1 MQKYILLFNSV
12 LQLFAKIIVLLC
24 KIIILFNKKR
34 ENMIKSKL
42 IKVRNRRGFSQEYM
56 ADTLNMDVSNY
67 CRKESGQIKISAE
80 QWQILAKK
88 LDVPLED
95 IYEAD
100 ENLIFVFNDN
110 STGNG
115 NIVNNYSL
123 PQDVLD
129 MYKKHI
135 NVLEQEIYY
144 LKELLKKA
152 EK

>member
-1 MQKYILLFNSV
+1 ML
-12 LQLFAKIIVLLC
+12 
-24 KIIILFNKKR
+24 
-34 ENMIKSKL
+34 KSKL
-42 IKVRNRRGFSQEYM
+42 IKARNRRGVSQEYL
-56 ADTLNMDVSNY
+56 ANILNMDVSNY
-67 CRKESGQIKISAE
+67 NRRESGQIKISAE
-80 QWQILAKK
+80 QWKVLAKE

-100 ENLIFVFNDN
+100 ENLIFIFNDN

-115 NIVNNYSL
+115 NIVTNYSL
-123 PQDVLD
+123 PQDILD

>member
-1 MQKYILLFNSV
+1 MQLC
-12 LQLFAKIIVLLC
+12 AKIIVLLR
-24 KIIILFNKKR
+24 KKT
-34 ENMIKSKL
+34 EDMIKSKL
-42 IKVRNRRGFSQEYM
+42 IKARNRRGFSQEYM
-56 ADTLNMDVSNY
+56 ANILNMDVSNY
-67 CRKESGQIKISAE
+67 SRRESGQIKISAE
-80 QWQILAKK
+80 QWQVLAKK

-100 ENLIFVFNDN
+100 ENLIFIFNDN

-123 PQDVLD
+123 PQDILD

-135 NVLEQEIYY
+135 NILEQEIYY